1 MRSLVTILGVAGVFA
16 FGGCGLLEGKLPDA
30 APPLASMDEPLELFE
45 EPDDEQLRR
54 ELATGV
60 FTGVYVASAGGSLD
74 ELSGEPVGLLVTRLI
89 ENSPGVGAGL
99 DVDDLLYEVRVNEDE
114 DILELAWPSE
124 WRELELGATPG
135 DVFHIVY
142 ERAGV
147 EQSCDLRTVVRL
159 DPPGRSASERFREEL
174 KVGIVVRTAT
184 EVEARDA
191 GLGPGGGAVLVGM
204 AQESPW
210 RAAGLQFDDLIV
222 SVQGEPVAHPQV
234 LLDEIRKAEA
244 GQSLALVVRRSGA
257 ELNVSAPVSS
267 RVSEVTGFTI
277 PLIFS
282 TESER
287 GTSETSFLSGLIGWK
302 STPAAWEFRLLW
314 FIRLTGGDADRLE
327 EVEVPDEP
335 DSPREEGAP

>member
-1 MRSLVTILGVAGVFA
+1 M
-16 FGGCGLLEGKLPDA
+16 E
-30 APPLASMDEPLELFE
+30 EPLELFE

-54 ELATGV
+54 ELAPGV
-60 FTGVYVASAGGSLD
+60 FTGVYVESAGESLD
-74 ELSGEPVGLLVTRLI
+74 ELSGGPAGVLVVRLI
-89 ENSPGVGAGL
+89 ENSPGIAAGL
-99 DVDDLLYEVRVNEDE
+99 RVDDLLYEVSVNEDPE
-114 DILELAWPSE
+114 ILELAWPSE
-124 WRELELGATPG
+124 WRELELESTPG
-135 DVFHIVY
+135 DVFHILY

-147 EQSCDLRTVVRL
+147 EQSCDLRTVARL
-159 DPPGRSASERFREEL
+159 EAPGRTATERFREEL
-174 KVGIVVRTAT
+174 KVGVVVRTAT

-210 RAAGLQFDDLIV
+210 RAAGLKFGDLIV
-222 SVQGEPVAHPQV
+222 RVQGEPVAHPQV

-244 GQSLALVVRRSGA
+244 DQGLALVIRRSG
-257 ELNVSAPVSS
+257 EQLEIDAPVSS
-267 RVSEVTGFTI
+267 RVSEVTSFTI

-314 FIRLTGGDADRLE
+314 FIRLAGGDADRLK
-327 EVEVPDEP
+327 EVEVP
-335 DSPREEGAP
+335 EEEAAP